1 MAMQAGFLDRVFN
14 STISLPQQ
22 FLWRLWRV
30 MEDDQVDLF
39 SEEGIADAA
48 LIPGLG
54 VFDDHQKDVMP
65 DYMAKQMGMGDN
77 FGAHLFAAIAT
88 DPLTYLTGGATAL
101 AKVGKA
107 GTKAATH
114 PAVTKALRELAE
126 TGGKSIDEI
135 AGAMHPKDFLELTRQ
150 ARQATTAPKEIR
162 QLDKLSHKLAVSIP
176 EAEKLANARGM
187 ESFTIKDAV
196 KHTRDRQ
203 IALGLPGFATLG
215 VKRDVAPGYGSWWK
229 LFKDA
234 TNSGGQAV
242 TKALHL
248 NALMGAPGIGHM
260 LAGID
265 QVRGGLKLGSE
276 ARYGVKKATTELKP
290 NQIKA
295 MQHWLNA
302 EKGGAAITA
311 DIDRVLQTPGGLDK
325 ALATYEVALG
335 RNLSAQDAFKR
346 ALNSVGVGAREES
359 GAALYGRLTGRGS
372 DSDFF
377 PRSWDTLNKGTEGI
391 KRLFAGAVAK
401 RDAASKAAQTEGFS
415 AVPQANKVKALEN
428 VYATKRADMGPAKKA
443 IAERAFKTGV
453 AARTYFNRLFITGES
468 SKFGKSA
475 YDDFLANVARDNDQ
489 LQTLTEQLYTRL
501 NQIAEGSKTFS
512 RKDLDTLVLKAME
525 LQGLPEEIQASFK
538 LGEINPSDVGAG
550 LKAAG
555 RFFNRHRR
563 VTNTIEKLLV
573 SAGLDS
579 AQTRQKLV
587 DLLDDPEH
595 GIFPFLERERKLK
608 GSAESDFIAEFDDI
622 IRNDTYK
629 RTTYTP
635 QEKRL
640 LRREHNKHV
649 VRGHTFA
656 PKTEKGRETKALKA
670 LQGRKVGTLT
680 NDEIDSGLAQLEKLG
695 QVKLTDSEILAHAE
709 ELPAIAQLKRDTG
722 VTTSEAVALLRRTGK
737 ATERTVERRQP
748 FWNPDKTTWTPKE
761 IEDVSEPFGFKLFD
775 ASKEQRALSDMPEVQ
790 NILESQAQK
799 RMLFDFV
806 DGDLKWVD
814 ASGMLGGVVKAKSK
828 VTRATVQKAIDHLN
842 RAQKQK
848 QTRLQLEQL
857 RLGDFD
863 AMSPEWSKQMDK
875 IIEMEN
881 AMLLDNSL
889 ENMRGLRSALKQL
902 EGVPVTARLQWR
914 PTKVAQSTLAK
925 TYKFLPGGHRSRGAA
940 MQELREFLEANPT
953 YVEKYG
959 DATITYNR
967 PLKIP
972 AQRVDDAKAVLSD
985 VDRDILLGRTKK
997 FDDASLPKD
1006 LQADYR
1012 SLGEVKRRRT
1022 ELPKTHPY
1030 YEPGPILGKQE
1041 RVVTAV
1047 APPRT
1052 DYEVFFRQAGVTI
1065 PEGAMSEWAS
1075 TYAHG
1080 RVLLREVEMAYRRA
1094 DKLGVAVEVDHRIL
1108 DDLAGNMNRMGEIV
1122 TDMMRQAAPDGFGDA
1137 LDIAKNLSL
1146 ATFEQAQKTGT
1157 WLPGAPIGYI
1167 PRFFNRSSREKISKI
1182 IGNIED
1188 HDGSL
1193 LARIG
1198 VKQGEYFARHLDEYS
1213 LDDVNQLFTELRAA
1227 ATEKGASPEL
1237 AKFHKEL
1244 EDVMKAEGVQIRSL
1258 KGTKLG
1264 YTSDRIESDPF
1275 LSLVQRLGAAN
1286 QSDNL
1291 ASYFDRLLETGDKN
1305 GNALMLG
1312 GKVIGVLTDTG
1323 NTIKAGEVQ
1332 RFRGKS
1338 VYRGKDGET
1347 VAFSTKTDVNEFT
1360 PTGFLIED
1368 SAGKVH
1374 RIENGS
1380 LKETGFGLLNL
1391 GDISRAETGAVK
1403 PTLGNSFARAS
1414 LRSDLHQSMFKD
1426 VVGPQASTGLLGNH
1440 VVFGSQNVMTSA
1452 VKAAA
1457 RVHQVAP
1464 AFLRTADSINYMLKS
1479 FQTIFSVPFHIA
1491 NLSSGVFQA
1500 QLAGASPK
1508 NIAAAY
1514 MDTVRLLGGKQ
1525 DFADHMG
1532 TMQTLLGTEG
1542 RTVSMGIVDLVKGE
1556 KPRLLE
1562 AVRMHGNGELTK
1574 FTDQLDKMGVS
1585 KAEHLILEHADGS
1598 TTDLMEF
1605 MQLAGEM
1612 QLFGTFSSSLTRGSR
1627 TIAEN
1632 LLRTK
1637 LLATDAGKLEGIGK
1651 RTINKMRNVA
1661 ETSEVFNRTATA
1673 LALVREGHPMKRAIE
1688 ITKEAHV
1695 PYEKL
1700 TPFEQQALKRI
1711 SVYYTFPRHYMPW
1724 AWTRFAEDPS
1734 KLARI
1739 SHYIREQSLV
1749 STQEGKPTLQL
1760 GDYRVDLG
1768 RLNAN
1773 FEAAGLMAAF
1783 ADRVVMPATEA
1794 FVPGVSQYDTR
1805 MLSKAYS
1812 DAGITNVGGVMGMV
1826 FGTDA
1831 LSVGERSSFG
1841 ANNMWE
1847 DATRIIWPI
1856 KLMAQLAGKQPTLE
1870 EQSPYV
1876 NYTPM
1881 EKWLISNRIWGL
1893 GVRKVRDRHELIR
1906 GKAAYDQLLRKIKLR
1921 MASTDDSS
1929 KKDELYKAA
1938 QTLGVGLQQL
1948 SQAEQSRAFK

>member
-1 MAMQAGFLDRVFN
+1 MAMQAGLLDRVFN
-14 STISLPQQ
+14 STFSLPQQ
-22 FLWRLWRV
+22 LLWRMYRV
-30 MEDDQVDLF
+30 MEDDNVDLF
-39 SEEGIADAA
+39 SEEGLADAA
-48 LIPGLG
+48 LIPLLG
-54 VFDDHQKDVMP
+54 FFDDHQNDVMP

-77 FGAHLFAAIAT
+77 FGSHLLASIAT
-88 DPLTYLTGGATAL
+88 DPLTFMTGGATAL
-101 AKVGKA
+101 GKLGKA
-107 GTKAATH
+107 GVKAATH
-114 PAVTKALRELAE
+114 PAVRKALREMAE
-126 TGGKSIDEI
+126 ESGKTIDDVV
-135 AGAMHPKDFLELTRQ
+135 GAMRPQDFLEVTRQ
-150 ARQATTAPKEIR
+150 ARQATTAPKELR
-162 QLDKLSHKLAVSIP
+162 KLDKLSNRMASAIPGAEELA
-176 EAEKLANARGM
+176 KARGM
-187 ESFTIKDAV
+187 ESYTIKDAI

-203 IALGLPGFATLG
+203 IAIGLPGFTTLG
-215 VKRDVAPGYGSWWK
+215 VKRDIAPGYGSWWK

-234 TNSGGQAV
+234 TNTGGQAV

-248 NALMGAPGIGHM
+248 NALMGVPGIGHVM
-260 LAGID
+260 AGVD
-265 QVRGGLKLGSE
+265 QVKGGLKLGSE
-276 ARYGVKKATTELKP
+276 ARYGVQKATTELKP
-290 NQIKA
+290 GQIKA
-295 MQHWLNA
+295 MQHWLDA
-302 EKGGAAITA
+302 DTGGAAIAA
-311 DIDRVLQTPGGLDK
+311 DAERVMKASGGLEK
-325 ALATYEVALG
+325 VLATYEVALS
-335 RNLSAQDAFKR
+335 RNLSPQEAFKR
-346 ALNSVGVGAREES
+346 ALNSVNVGVREES

-372 DSDFF
+372 GSDFF
-377 PRSWDTLNKGTEGI
+377 PRSWDTLNKGKVGI
-391 KRLFAGAVAK
+391 KKLLEGAVAK
-401 RDAASKAAQTEGFS
+401 RDAASRAAQTEGFS
-415 AVPQANKVKALEN
+415 AVPRANRIKELED
-428 VYATKRADMGPAKKA
+428 VYAAKRANMGPAKEA
-443 IAERAFKTGV
+443 IAKRAFETGV
-453 AARTYFNRLFITGES
+453 AARTYFNRLFVTGES
-468 SKFGKSA
+468 SKFGKDA

-489 LQTLTEQLYTRL
+489 LQTLTEALFKRL
-501 NQIAEGSKTFS
+501 NTISAGSKTFS

-538 LGEINPSDVGAG
+538 LGEINPSDVSAG
-550 LKAAG
+550 LQAAG

-563 VTNTIEKLLV
+563 VTNSIEKLLK
-573 SAGLDS
+573 AGGFENTEMRS
-579 AQTRQKLV
+579 KLME
-587 DLLDDPEH
+587 LLDDPEH

-608 GSAESDFIAEFDDI
+608 GSPESDFIAEFDDI
-622 IRNDTYK
+622 IKNDSYK

-635 QEKRL
+635 QETKLLKRVN
-640 LRREHNKHV
+640 NKHV

-656 PKTEKGRETKALKA
+656 PKTEKGRETQALKK
-670 LQGRKVGTLT
+670 LRGRKVGTLT
-680 NDEIDSGLAQLEKLG
+680 NDEIDVGLAELEKLG
-695 QVKLTDSEILAHAE
+695 QVKLSDSEILAHAE

-722 VTTSEAVALLRRTGK
+722 VTTSEAVALLRRSGK

-748 FWNPDKTTWTPKE
+748 FWNPEKTTWSSKE
-761 IEDVSEPFGFKLFD
+761 IENASEPFGFKLFD
-775 ASKEQRALSDMPEVQ
+775 ASKEQRTLREMPEVDNLIQ
-790 NILESQAQK
+790 GQYEDRA
-799 RMLFDFV
+799 LFDFV
-806 DGDLKWVD
+806 DDGLRWVD
-814 ASGMLGGVVKAKSK
+814 KSGMLKGVIEPNSK
-828 VTRATVQKAIDHLN
+828 VTKATVQKAIDHLN
-842 RAQKQK
+842 RAQKQAK
-848 QTRLQLEQL
+848 TKLDLERL
-857 RLGDFD
+857 RLEDFD
-863 AMSPEWSKQMDK
+863 TMSSDWSRQMDK
-875 IIEMEN
+875 IVEMEN
-881 AMLLDNSL
+881 KILFDNSL
-889 ENMRGLRSALKQL
+889 ETMRGLRFALKNL
-902 EGVPVTARLQWR
+902 ESAPVTARLQWR
-914 PTKVAQSTLAK
+914 PTKINQGTLAR

-959 DATITYNR
+959 DPTVTYNR
-967 PLKIP
+967 PLKIS

-985 VDRDILLGRTKK
+985 VDRNILLGRTKK

-1006 LQADYR
+1006 LQADYA
-1012 SLGEVKRRRT
+1012 SLSEVKRRRT
-1022 ELPKTHPY
+1022 ELPKNHPY

-1052 DYEVFFRQAGVTI
+1052 DYEVFFRQAGITI
-1065 PEGAMSEWAS
+1065 PDGAMSEWAS

-1094 DKLGVAVEVDHRIL
+1094 DKLGVPVEVDPRIL
-1108 DDLAGNMNRMGEIV
+1108 DDLAGNMTRMGDII
-1122 TDMMRQAAPDGFGDA
+1122 TDMMRQAAPDGFGEA

-1146 ATFEQAQKTGT
+1146 ATFQQAQKTGT

-1258 KGTKLG
+1258 KGAKLG
-1264 YTSDRIESDPF
+1264 YTDERIETDPF

-1291 ASYFDRLLETGDKN
+1291 SSYFDRLLKTGDQD

-1323 NTIKAGEVQ
+1323 STIKSGEVQ

-1374 RIENGS
+1374 RVENGA

-1391 GDISRAETGAVK
+1391 GDVSRAETGVVK
-1403 PTLGNSFARAS
+1403 PTLGNTFARAS

-1426 VVGPQASTGLLGNH
+1426 VVGPEASTALLGNH

-1452 VKAAA
+1452 IKAAA

-1464 AFLRTADSINYMLKS
+1464 SFWRTFDSVNYMLKS
-1479 FQTIFSVPFHIA
+1479 FQTIFNVPFHIA

-1525 DFADHMG
+1525 DYAEHMG
-1532 TMQTLLGTEG
+1532 TMQTLLGAEG
-1542 RTVSMGIVDLVKGE
+1542 RTVSRGIVDLVKGE

-1574 FTDQLDKMGVS
+1574 FTEQLDNMGVS

-1688 ITKEAHV
+1688 IAKEAHV

-1700 TPFEQQALKRI
+1700 TPFEQQGLKRI

-1724 AWTRFAEDPS
+1724 AWARFAEDPS
-1734 KLARI
+1734 KLERI

-1760 GDYRVDLG
+1760 GDYRVDLA

-1812 DAGITNVGGVMGMV
+1812 DAGITNVGGVAGMI
-1826 FGTDA
+1826 FGSDA

-1847 DATRIIWPI
+1847 DATRIVWPI

-1881 EKWLISNRIWGL
+1881 EEWLITNRIWGL
-1893 GVRKVRDRHELIR
+1893 GVRKVRDKHELVR
-1906 GKAAYDQLLRKIKLR
+1906 GKAIYDSMLRKIKLR
-1921 MASTDDSS
+1921 MAATDDPS